1 MAKEV
6 LRTENLVKRF
16 GGFTA
21 VAGVSITFYEGERV
35 GLIGPNGAGKT
46 TFINLISGQ
55 LKPDQGKIFFNG
67 TDVTKEHPYKKV
79 MIGLNRTFQIPSI
92 FKSLTV
98 YQNVLLAAK
107 KAGQP
112 GSVDKLLTTLGLEKF
127 ANVKAANLPY
137 GVMKMVE
144 LAMTM
149 ASNPSLLL
157 LDEPTAGLTT
167 QEKKQIIQLLQTLPE
182 RYTIV
187 MVEHDIDLVFGFAGR
202 VVVMHRGE
210 VLADGR
216 PEEIAVDSRVREV
229 YLG

>member
-21 VAGVSITFYEGERV
+21 VAGVSITFCEGERV

-46 TFINLISGQ
+46 TFINLISGH
-55 LKPDQGKIFFNG
+55 LKPDQGKIFFKG

-112 GSVDKLLTTLGLEKF
+112 DSVDKLLTTLGLEKF

-144 LAMTM
+144 LAMTI

-216 PEEIAVDSRVREV
+216 PEEITVDSRVREV

>member
-46 TFINLISGQ
+46 TFINLISGH
-55 LKPDQGKIFFNG
+55 LKPDQGKIFFKG

-112 GSVDKLLTTLGLEKF
+112 DSVDKLLTTLGLEKF

-149 ASNPSLLL
+149 ASNPSLIL

-216 PEEIAVDSRVREV
+216 PEEVAVDSRVREV

>member
-46 TFINLISGQ
+46 TFINLISGH

-112 GSVDKLLTTLGLEKF
+112 GSVDKLLTKLGLEKF

>member
-1 MAKEV
+1 
-6 LRTENLVKRF
+6 
-16 GGFTA
+16 
-21 VAGVSITFYEGERV
+21 
-35 GLIGPNGAGKT
+35 
-46 TFINLISGQ
+46 
-55 LKPDQGKIFFNG
+55 
-67 TDVTKEHPYKKV
+67 

-112 GSVDKLLTTLGLEKF
+112 GSVDKLLTKLGLEKF

>member
-67 TDVTKEHPYKKV
+67 MDVTKEHPYKKV

>member
-46 TFINLISGQ
+46 TFINLISGH

-187 MVEHDIDLVFGFAGR
+187 MVKHDIDLVFGFAGR

-210 VLADGR
+210 VPADGR

>member
-21 VAGVSITFYEGERV
+21 VAGVSITFYQGERV

-46 TFINLISGQ
+46 TFINLISGH
-55 LKPDQGKIFFNG
+55 LKPDQGKIFFKG

-112 GSVDKLLTTLGLEKF
+112 DSVDKLLTTLGLEKF

-149 ASNPSLLL
+149 ASNPSLIL

-216 PEEIAVDSRVREV
+216 PEEVAVDSRVREV

>member
-46 TFINLISGQ
+46 TFINLISGH

-67 TDVTKEHPYKKV
+67 MDVTKEHPYKKV

-112 GSVDKLLTTLGLEKF
+112 DSVDKLLTTLGLEKF

-187 MVEHDIDLVFGFAGR
+187 MVEHDIDLVFGFAGGWWSCT
-202 VVVMHRGE
+202 VVRFWQTAG
-210 VLADGR
+210 LR
-216 PEEIAVDSRVREV
+216 R
-229 YLG
+229 